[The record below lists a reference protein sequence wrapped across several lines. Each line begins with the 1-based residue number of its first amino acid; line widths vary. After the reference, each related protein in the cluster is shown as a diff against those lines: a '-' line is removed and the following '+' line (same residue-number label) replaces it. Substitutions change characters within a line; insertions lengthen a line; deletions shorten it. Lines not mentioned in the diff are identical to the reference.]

1 MSATTKS
8 GNGKQILISTF
19 YLGETLMV
27 IDTLCV
33 QEVIRVIEMTAVFHA
48 PEHILGIIN
57 LRGRIVTIVDLARK
71 LDLFQSQITEE
82 SRIIIVQWN
91 DEYVGLLVDRIHDAV
106 YADRDNFIP
115 PPPNIRELQGRFLEG
130 VYNADSHLMA
140 IVDVDKVLAD
150 TDK

>member
-1 MSATTKS
+1 MSAMTKS
-8 GNGKQILISTF
+8 DGGKQILISTF
-19 YLGETLMV
+19 YLGDTLMG
-27 IDTLCV
+27 IDTVCV
-33 QEVIRVIEMTAVFHA
+33 QEVIRIIEMTTVFHA

-71 LDLFQSQITEE
+71 LDLFESQITPD

-106 YADRDNFIP
+106 YADRNNFIP
-115 PPPNIRELQGRFLEG
+115 PPPSIKERQGHFLEG
-130 VYNADSHLMA
+130 VYNANDHLMA